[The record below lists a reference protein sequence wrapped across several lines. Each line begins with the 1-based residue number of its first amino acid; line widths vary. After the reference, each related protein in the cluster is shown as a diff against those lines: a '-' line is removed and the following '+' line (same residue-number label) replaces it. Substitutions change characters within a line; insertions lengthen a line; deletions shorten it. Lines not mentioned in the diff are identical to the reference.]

1 MIVITDLLRSPID
14 EGAKVTTYNLLKQF
28 KIYNANTTV
37 MSVNGNS
44 SFEFVD
50 NYYYFNKLLLNLSFF
65 KDISQYSDNSILYIP
80 EASATFFSFIRARL
94 LYLFTGKDLYVLS
107 LQPRTHKSISK
118 ALIKVIPPK
127 LIITQSKTTGRYFS
141 KLGIKNKVLPLGVD
155 NGKYYELDASARKE
169 LRSKFKIQQERTVLL
184 HVGHIQ
190 PSRNLQWMLWAKER
204 LPETEIIIVGST
216 YNQED
221 RKLYETLLNKG
232 IRVIREYTP
241 NMEEIYNLAD
251 YYIFPVVRNDGAIE
265 TPLSVLEAMA
275 CNLPVITTRF
285 GSLPDVFKEDECFHY
300 VKSSEEM
307 VSILKKGKPVN
318 CNNIEKIKPFTWDAI
333 AVSLAEM
340 VE

>member
-28 KIYNANTTV
+28 KTYNANTTV
-37 MSVNGNS
+37 LSINGDS

-50 NYYYFNKLLLNLSFF
+50 NHYYLNKLLLNLSFF

-80 EASATFFSFIRARL
+80 EASATFFSFIRAKL
-94 LYLFTGKDLYVLS
+94 LYLFTGKDVYVLS
-107 LQPRTHKSISK
+107 LQPRTYRPISK

-155 NGKYYELDASARKE
+155 DSKYYELDAVAKKE

-184 HVGHIQ
+184 HVGHVQ
-190 PSRNLQWMLWAKER
+190 LSRNLEWMVRVKER
-204 LPETEIIIVGST
+204 LPEIEIIIVGST
-216 YNQED
+216 YNQDDKEL
-221 RKLYETLLNKG
+221 RETLLNKG
-232 IRVIREYTP
+232 IRVIGEYSP

-251 YYIFPVVRNDGAIE
+251 YYIFPVVQNDGAIE

-275 CNLPVITTRF
+275 CNLPVLTTRF

-300 VKSSEEM
+300 VKSSEEI
-307 VSILKKGKPVN
+307 VSILKKGKSIN

-333 AVSLAEM
+333 AVRLVEM